1 MTSPAHRSGGRDAHP
16 RPHSP
21 RHRLPNRSAQRR
33 LVIGA
38 QMVAALAAVIIVVI
52 TGMGWAGN
60 RNLFGGITVSQAL
73 EGLPGSGGGDQN
85 ILIMGLDSR
94 LDTSKESSHTSR
106 S

>member
-16 RPHSP
+16 RPQSP
-21 RHRLPNRSAQRR
+21 RHRLPNRSVKRR

-60 RNLFGGITVSQAL
+60 RNLFGGITISQAL

-85 ILIMGLDSR
+85 ILIMGLDS
-94 LDTSKESSHTSR
+94 
-106 S
+106 